1 MIKEE
6 IMLKIDDYNKSI
18 EEKLA
23 HFINGCYLL
32 KDSSNGNYQVQKTIT
47 ENKIYFQGYILD
59 SKLCQKFKE
68 NNIKD
73 YSLANLKDYI
83 SKHFNDLD
91 TDYTPYYQAL
101 SLYEEATNLEDLI
114 DKKINLE
121 IDFIYNLVK
130 EIEIL
135 KEYMP
140 EPLSIEKVKE
150 IIDAAFD
157 KIKPT
162 SPKQMGLIM
171 KEVTPQVK
179 GKFDMGEVS
188 KIIKE
193 KLSSN

>member
-1 MIKEE
+1 MSLAE
-6 IMLKIDDYNKSI
+6 KITEDVKVAMKNQDK
-18 EEKLA
+18 EKLNVIRMVKSA
-23 HFINGCYLL
+23 IQLAKIEAKHDLSDEEVIDVISKQIKMR
-32 KDSSNGNYQVQKTIT
+32 KDSIVEFEKASRTDLAKNYR
-47 ENKIYFQGYILD
+47 
-59 SKLCQKFKE
+59 
-68 NNIKD
+68 
-73 YSLANLKDYI
+73 
-83 SKHFNDLD
+83 
-91 TDYTPYYQAL
+91 
-101 SLYEEATNLEDLI
+101 
-114 DKKINLE
+114 
-121 IDFIYNLVK
+121 K

>member
-1 MIKEE
+1 MSLAE
-6 IMLKIDDYNKSI
+6 KITEDVKIAMKNQDK
-18 EEKLA
+18 EKLNVIRMVKSA
-23 HFINGCYLL
+23 IQLAKIEAKHDLSDEEVIDVISKQIKMR
-32 KDSSNGNYQVQKTIT
+32 KDSIVEFEKASRTDLAENYR
-47 ENKIYFQGYILD
+47 
-59 SKLCQKFKE
+59 
-68 NNIKD
+68 
-73 YSLANLKDYI
+73 
-83 SKHFNDLD
+83 
-91 TDYTPYYQAL
+91 
-101 SLYEEATNLEDLI
+101 
-114 DKKINLE
+114 
-121 IDFIYNLVK
+121 K

>member
-91 TDYTPYYQAL
+91 TDYTLYYQSL

-135 KEYMP
+135 KYQEIA
-140 EPLSIEKVKE
+140 SEKLVSLYKE
-150 IIDAAFD
+150 IKAKLLKNLSHSNPSI
-157 KIKPT
+157 
-162 SPKQMGLIM
+162 
-171 KEVTPQVK
+171 QVQNN
-179 GKFDMGEVS
+179 
-188 KIIKE
+188 IIII
-193 KLSSN
+193 LNDRFSFFWSGYPVIN